1 MNTIDK
7 QYFNFF
13 TGILLLL
20 IATIGNAQNI
30 PGMKIIKNFDTETSA
45 EWQIVNDGVMG
56 GLSKSTM
63 QVREGKGIFTGTV
76 SLENNGGFASTRT
89 SIQSL
94 GTESIQNL
102 AIRVKGDGK
111 TYQLR
116 LRSNNRFDGIA
127 YRAIFATTKDKWE
140 TFTFKASDFQ
150 AVFRGRKIPLAPN
163 LNLEN
168 IRQLGFLISEKQ
180 EGSFFLE
187 IDWIG
192 INLIED

>member
-7 QYFNFF
+7 QYFSFF

-30 PGMKIIKNFDTETSA
+30 PGMKIIENFDTETSA

-94 GTESIQNL
+94 GTDSIQNL

-127 YRAIFATTKDKWE
+127 YRALFAYNK
-140 TFTFKASDFQ
+140 
-150 AVFRGRKIPLAPN
+150 R
-163 LNLEN
+163 
-168 IRQLGFLISEKQ
+168 
-180 EGSFFLE
+180 
-187 IDWIG
+187 
-192 INLIED
+192 